1 MSAHTINR
9 PVPRVLAMA
18 VSLASRAFNTAPASE
33 ASEEIGCLPATAPRQ
48 IRPGDYNAP
57 AAAFR
62 RKPAGLRDGGAGNQA
77 HHPAMEPGDR
87 GRDPAACGARQGFG
101 SVAGGRLGRDVGV
114 VARRFVGPGCAAEAV
129 ALTR

>member
-33 ASEEIGCLPATAPRQ
+33 ASEESGCLPATAPRQ
-48 IRPGDYNAP
+48 IRPGDDNAP

-62 RKPAGLRDGGAGNQA
+62 RNPAGY
-77 HHPAMEPGDR
+77 AMAEREPKHIS
-87 GRDPAACGARQGFG
+87 RQWNRE
-101 SVAGGRLGRDVGV
+101 VEDE
-114 VARRFVGPGCAAEAV
+114 ARRLAARGQDSGPG
-129 ALTR
+129 R

>member
-48 IRPGDYNAP
+48 SRPGDYNAP
-57 AAAFR
+57 AAALR
-62 RKPAGLRDGGAGNQA
+62 RKPAGYAMAERETKHIIRQWNRAIEDETRRRAARGKDAGPG
-77 HHPAMEPGDR
+77 PAGVW
-87 GRDPAACGARQGFG
+87 GARW
-101 SVAGGRLGRDVGV
+101 VG
-114 VARRFVGPGCAAEAV
+114 
-129 ALTR
+129 